1 MTGGPKLLR
10 EISIPRADAKKTSR
24 ALRERRSDGAN
35 GLPPARNSEST
46 AAAYLAP
53 ARFGSAGTRGDAI
66 ASGVDMSRGHPRSPM
81 SRLPLLSD
89 HQAFPVRTPNR
100 RLAHHRLV
108 HSQIAGCNATRRGRG
123 SPEVSS

>member
-1 MTGGPKLLR
+1 MTGGPKLSR

-35 GLPPARNSEST
+35 ALQPARNSEST

-66 ASGVDMSRGHPRSPM
+66 ALGVDMSRGHPRSPM
-81 SRLPLLSD
+81 SRLPQLSD
-89 HQAFPVRTPNR
+89 YPASPVRTPNR
-100 RLAHHRLV
+100 RLAHHRPA
-108 HSQIAGCNATRRGRG
+108 HSRTAGCNAIRRGRG
-123 SPEVSS
+123 SPE